1 MIASSLTR
9 PVPLPAQPGA
19 ARRQLA
25 RLLDDAG
32 WDGDADAVM
41 LAVHEAMVNAQR
53 HAGGVRRA
61 TAAVDG
67 RTVVVEV
74 TDRGKGFRMPDSPR
88 MPDASAETGRG
99 LYLIRRLADDV
110 EVVNS
115 GGEVRLVLR
124 FER

>member
-9 PVPLPAQPGA
+9 PVELSEQPGA

-32 WDGDADAVM
+32 WNGDADAVI
-41 LAVHEAMVNAQR
+41 LAVHEAMVNAHR
-53 HAGGVRRA
+53 HGGGVTSA
-61 TAAVDG
+61 TAALDG
-67 RTVVVEV
+67 HTAVVEIV
-74 TDRGKGFRMPDSPR
+74 DKGRGFGIPETPDMP
-88 MPDASAETGRG
+88 AAAAERGRG
-99 LYLIRRLADDV
+99 LYLIRNLSADAQ
-110 EVVNS
+110 VVRS

>member
-9 PVPLPAQPGA
+9 PVELPTQPAA
-19 ARRQLA
+19 ARRQLR
-25 RLLDDAG
+25 RLLGDAG
-32 WDGDADAVM
+32 WDGDSDAVV

-53 HAGGVRRA
+53 HGGGIRRA
-61 TAAVDG
+61 TAALDG

-74 TDRGKGFRMPDSPR
+74 TDGGDGFNVPKSPTMPDPSG
-88 MPDASAETGRG
+88 ETGRG

-110 EVVNS
+110 DVVRSGEEVC
-115 GGEVRLVLR
+115 LVLR

>member
-9 PVPLPAQPGA
+9 PVELSEQPGA

-32 WDGDADAVM
+32 WDGDTDAVV

-53 HAGGVRRA
+53 HAGGVVHA
-61 TAAVDG
+61 TAGLDG
-67 RTVVVEV
+67 HAVVVQV
-74 TDRGKGFRMPDSPR
+74 ADKGQGFRIPQSPD
-88 MPDASAETGRG
+88 MPDAAAETGRG
-99 LYLIRRLADDV
+99 LYLIRRLAADAR
-110 EVVNS
+110 VVRSN
-115 GGEVRLVLR
+115 GEVRLVLR